1 MKISSKG
8 RYAVRVM
15 AELARHENETLSVT
29 YLSANQG
36 ITIKYLEKILALLTK
51 AKLVESSRGAQ
62 GGYKLTK
69 SPEKYS
75 VADILKVTDDLPEL
89 APCLCSDSRCPRA
102 DNCDSLVCWDKLSML
117 ITDYLNS
124 VSLKDLLN
132 KSF

>member
-89 APCLCSDSRCPRA
+89 APCLCSDSHCPRA
-102 DNCDSLVCWDKLSML
+102 DNCDSLGCWDKLSML

>member
-89 APCLCSDSRCPRA
+89 APCLCNDSRCPRA
-102 DNCDSLVCWDKLSML
+102 DNCDSLGCWDKLSML
-117 ITDYLNS
+117 ITDYLKS